1 MSEFRKLADG
11 VYVFLQ
17 PALVWYSNAG
27 VIVGDRSVIVVDS
40 LTSAA
45 MAEELRAAIS
55 GVTDR
60 PVRFLV
66 NTHSHPDHVYTNHL
80 FPEAVTIATGA
91 GRERT
96 KANRTAQARHDALF
110 AEHFPDVDFRG
121 SRYTPQDLAFRG
133 RLTLHQGE
141 REVRVLEL
149 GPGHSESD
157 AVVHLPA
164 EGIVF
169 CGDLLM
175 SGMLPLPGEGQVSAT
190 IVNYQAI
197 EALEAEIFVA
207 GHGAPGTRADVR
219 AQRAELER
227 VFGRARQCFERG
239 LGYDEALQTAAD
251 DPMPADFRRMIL
263 LAAYCEFA
271 GQRPESAD
279 PGSRDHFSLLQGI
292 AAEARR
298 RLGRQGE
305 AD

>member
-1 MSEFRKLADG
+1 MSEFRQLADG

-27 VIVGDRSVIVVDS
+27 VIVGDRDVIVVDS

-45 MAEELRAAIS
+45 MAEGLRAEIRR
-55 GVTDR
+55 VTDK

-96 KANRTAQARHDALF
+96 KANRAAQARHDALF
-110 AEHFPDVDFRG
+110 AGHFPEVDFRG
-121 SRYTPQDLAFRG
+121 GRYTPQDLAFRG
-133 RLTLHQGE
+133 SLSLRPGGT
-141 REVRVLEL
+141 EVCVIEL

-190 IVNYQAI
+190 IANYQAV
-197 EALEAEIFVA
+197 EALEAAVFVA

-239 LGYDEALQTAAD
+239 LGYDEALQAVGD

-263 LAAYCEFA
+263 LASYCEFT
-271 GQRPESAD
+271 GKHPESAD
-279 PGSRDHFSLLQGI
+279 LASRDHFSLLQGI

-298 RLGRQGE
+298 RLGRAGE